1 MPQVKICRD
10 CGEEYRLEAV
20 RCADCGGE
28 LLTRELD
35 ESGGVAPPEGPG
47 EQEGEEIEGELSEP
61 RVVFETVH
69 AADLVPLAEGLREAQ
84 IDYRLLE
91 KRPNSDGAP
100 VSFALVVQEKDADHA
115 LDALRRLLAPQGEA
129 GELHAL
135 DSRYQEG
142 RGYVHCPACGAEQ
155 DPAAGECGE
164 CGLVLGA
171 PEDRVAVCS
180 RCGAPLPEPGATCSA
195 CGRALG

>member
-1 MPQVKICRD
+1 MPTQVKICRE

-28 LLTRELD
+28 LLTQELD
-35 ESGGVAPPEGPG
+35 ENGVAEPGGPAVPDQG
-47 EQEGEEIEGELSEP
+47 EPTGELNEP

-69 AADLVPLAEGLREAQ
+69 AADLVPLAEALREAR
-84 IDYRLLE
+84 IDYRLVE
-91 KRPNSDGAP
+91 KRPNSDGVP
-100 VSFALVVQEKDADHA
+100 VSFVLLVPGGDVDKA
-115 LDALRRLLAPQGEA
+115 LDALRRQLVPQAEA
-129 GELHAL
+129 SEIHAL
-135 DSRYQEG
+135 DSHYQEG
-142 RGYVHCPACGAEQ
+142 RGYVRCPACGAEQ

-164 CGLVLGA
+164 CGLVLGP
-171 PEDRVAVCS
+171 PEGSVAVCS